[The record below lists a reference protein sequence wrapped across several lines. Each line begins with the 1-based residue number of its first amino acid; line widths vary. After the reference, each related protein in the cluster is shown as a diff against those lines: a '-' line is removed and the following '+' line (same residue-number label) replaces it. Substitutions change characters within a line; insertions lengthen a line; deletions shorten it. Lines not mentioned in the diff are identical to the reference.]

1 MSEGKTE
8 KTGKIL
14 LALENLRK
22 WYAVRS
28 SRFGTD
34 RNYVKAVN
42 DVSLTIQQ
50 GETLGV
56 VGESGCG
63 KTTLGH
69 MIIRLLEPTGG
80 KIEFDGRDIT
90 RCDERQLRPLRK
102 DMQIIFQDPYS
113 SLDPRMTVGDIIA
126 EPFVFQKMYSKAE
139 RRERVRELMA
149 MCGLDPIYVRR
160 YPHEFSGG
168 QRQRIGIARSL
179 ALTPKL
185 MVCDEPVSALD
196 VSIQSQI
203 INLLTDLQTKMGL
216 TYMFISHNLNVVYH
230 ISDRIAV
237 MYLGYV
243 VEIGSREDV
252 YFHAAHPYTQ
262 ALIGS
267 ILKIEFGAPPLKA
280 QLKGDLPSSVNLP
293 PGCPFGSRCP
303 HVYERCK
310 AETPSLRDLA
320 PGHQAACHMI

>member
-1 MSEGKTE
+1 VSEAET
-8 KTGKIL
+8 L
-14 LALENLRK
+14 LVLENLRK
-22 WYAVRS
+22 WYAVKS
-28 SRFGTD
+28 ARFGTG
-34 RNYVKAVN
+34 RSYVKAVN
-42 DVSLTIQQ
+42 DVSLTIRR

-63 KTTLGH
+63 KTTLGRV
-69 MIIRLLEPTGG
+69 MIRLLEPTGG
-80 KIEFDGRDIT
+80 RIEFDGRDIT
-90 RCDERQLRPLRK
+90 HYDEKRLRPLRK

-126 EPFVFQKMYSKAE
+126 EPFVFQNLYTQAE
-139 RRERVRELMA
+139 RREKVRELME

-168 QRQRIGIARSL
+168 QRQRVGIARSL

-203 INLLTDLQTKMGL
+203 INLLVDLQAKVGL
-216 TYMFISHNLNVVYH
+216 TYLFISHNLNVVYH
-230 ISDRIAV
+230 ISNRIAV

-243 VEIGSREDV
+243 VELAGREDV

-262 ALIGS
+262 ALIKS
-267 ILKIEFGAPPLKA
+267 IPKIEFDAPPLRA
-280 QLKGDLPSSVNLP
+280 QLKGDLPSPVNLP
-293 PGCPFGSRCP
+293 PGCPFSSRCP
-303 HVYERCK
+303 RARRDRRRCE
-310 AETPSLRDLA
+310 AEIPLLREIS
-320 PGHQAACHMI
+320 PGHHAACHFAG